1 MTTPM
6 FASIR
11 KYSGAPLLS
20 DELVKHQDAIKS
32 VLRPI
37 RGLHAFYLVK
47 TPDGVVSMTL
57 CDDKAGADEANR
69 VETTWL
75 KDKLPTFTNRAPEI
89 STGEVR
95 FQLEGEFAKIPV

>member
-1 MTTPM
+1 MTNPM

-20 DELVKHQDAIKS
+20 DELVKHQEEIKT

-47 TPDGVVSMTL
+47 TADGVVSMTL
-57 CDDKAGADEANR
+57 CNDKAAADESNR
-69 VETTWL
+69 VEAAWL
-75 KDKLPTFTNRAPEI
+75 KNNLPTFSNRAPEI
-89 STGEVR
+89 VTGEVR
-95 FQLEGEFAKIPV
+95 FQLEGELVKVAV